1 MGKVFIAE
9 KLPKAT
15 FLVVKHQTE
24 CHDINF
30 IVFLCEKFAHK
41 KIYITFA
48 FPFATERMKLK
59 ERALSSV
66 GSEHLVYTEGVGGS
80 NPSAPTTRQSEMA
93 VFFYLQDFT
102 NRLHFVDQTEFL
114 RRLKWGQAEF
124 LRKS

>member
-1 MGKVFIAE
+1 MFIAE

-30 IVFLCEKFAHK
+30 IVFLCEMFAHK

-59 ERALSSV
+59 ERALSSA

-80 NPSAPTTRQSEMA
+80 NPSAPTKDSQKWLS
-93 VFFYLQDFT
+93 FFVSKGSKLSAL
-102 NRLHFVDQTEFL
+102 RDQPPDH
-114 RRLKWGQAEF
+114 A
-124 LRKS
+124 